1 MEEARKKRRVIV
13 ESFWRAAYPFMT
25 ASNTKSKWSKKH
37 VHMGSVAQSMALGL
51 DFGDGMLCAGRGG
64 WTALGLASRA
74 GHVACAE
81 AP

>member
-1 MEEARKKRRVIV
+1 MGPEGRPPLHEASARGDAPLVKLLLTGAPPH
-13 ESFWRAAYPFMT
+13 AAKAAAAP
-25 ASNTKSKWSKKH
+25 ARPA
-37 VHMGSVAQSMALGL
+37 GSLACVNS
-51 DFGDGMLCAGRGG
+51 AGRGG